1 MEKLKVTSVD
11 ADSLLTAFGISEER
25 ADIIGT
31 IASEFMEDKSVTRV
45 SDLIAKSVNEI
56 AENQNEAAYIAFTLG
71 KFIGHSDAMES
82 MFHSMIG
89 GPRAPMS
96 EDEQLVDA
104 LMKNKPTAQA

>member
-25 ADIIGT
+25 ADIIGNRAT
-31 IASEFMEDKSVTRV
+31 EIMEDRSVTRV
-45 SDLIAKSVNEI
+45 SDLIAKAVNEI
-56 AENQNEAAYIAFTLG
+56 AENPNEAAYIAFTLG

-82 MFHSMIG
+82 MFSSMIVGKKSG
-89 GPRAPMS
+89 GAD
-96 EDEQLVDA
+96 DELIEA